1 MKKRKKCVFRFFY
14 VYIFALL
21 AKTILVTKIKTER
34 IIQNAGN
41 YDKGS
46 RNA

>member
-1 MKKRKKCVFRFFY
+1 MKKTEEMHLPFFY